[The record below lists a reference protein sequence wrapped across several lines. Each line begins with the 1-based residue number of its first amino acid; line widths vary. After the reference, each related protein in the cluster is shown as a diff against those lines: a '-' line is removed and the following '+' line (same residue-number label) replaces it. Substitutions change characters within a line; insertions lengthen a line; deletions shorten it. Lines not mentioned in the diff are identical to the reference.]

1 MENKNW
7 KKKLKN
13 IFKERDSRFW
23 LMIFVVISTITIFV
37 IWSMNLKDIFPEK
50 SIRQDVE
57 GLGLTQVK
65 TEFQEDKD
73 YFLTL
78 LKKLEKQSSEEDINQ
93 AELEKLKQI
102 VGERIEGN
110 NSLGSSTNDLLST
123 SSSSSIPVISQD
135 LDNSEQEIKELKRK
149 IEELEKKM
157 GN

>member
-135 LDNSEQEIKELKRK
+135 LDNSEQEIKELKKK

>member
-7 KKKLKN
+7 KNKLKN

-23 LMIFVVISTITIFV
+23 LMIFVIISTTTIFV
-37 IWSMNLKDIFPEK
+37 VWSMNLKNIFPEK
-50 SIRQDVE
+50 TIRQDVE
-57 GLGLTQVK
+57 DLGLIQVK
-65 TEFQEDKD
+65 TEFREDKD

-78 LKKLEKQSSEEDINQ
+78 LKKLEKQNSEEDINE

-102 VGERIEGN
+102 IEEKIESN
-110 NSLGSSTNDLLST
+110 NSLGTSTNDLLST

-135 LDNSEQEIKELKRK
+135 LDNSEQEIEELKRK

>member
-102 VGERIEGN
+102 VGERIESN

-123 SSSSSIPVISQD
+123 SSSSSIPVISED